1 MSKKYINE
9 QQLTQLI
16 SEKVVKYL
24 KESFY
29 GNENFYTESENDGR
43 LSDMESESEEEQETR
58 DSIEAFFKQDG
69 VNSAAYAYSLYN
81 VKAVEGEDTD
91 EMKNARSKFAKCLN
105 HEQNEAGYP
114 YSFTSA
120 ELNTLKGM
128 ISSNQ
133 LNERINKAINESFK
147 NLKKKLN
154 EDIEDDDFNVDDLD
168 WETQQELNYDLHQFN
183 KAAQQANGTY
193 QATSQDG
200 SLKTGDRVAFQTV
213 NGLID
218 GIIVD
223 FDINPM
229 TGEETADVDYWRR
242 DKAAKWTM
250 LSIPLSKIQKL

>member
-1 MSKKYINE
+1 MKS
-9 QQLTQLI
+9 L
-16 SEKVVKYL
+16 
-24 KESFY
+24 
-29 GNENFYTESENDGR
+29 NENYFNGSITAYEAKGKTDERE
-43 LSDMESESEEEQETR
+43 SDMNSETGENKQRRGQVESYFSNP
-58 DSIEAFFKQDG
+58 G
-69 VNSAAYAYSLYN
+69 VDIAQYAYNLYN
-81 VKAVEGEDTD
+81 IEIKKGEDTND
-91 EMKNARSKFAKCLN
+91 MKNARSKFMKCLN
-105 HEQNEAGYP
+105 HETNEAGYP
-114 YSFTSA
+114 YSFTTS
-120 ELNTLKGM
+120 EINRLYSI
-128 ISSNQ
+128 ISNNS

-168 WETQQELNYDLHQFN
+168 WETQQELNYDMHQFN

-193 QATSQDG
+193 QAASQDG